1 MTFSSLIETNRAGH
15 ITHLAGFVGTSED
28 GDPPAFLVFFQK
40 GSRRVEQWHEMGNVY
55 YAVGPEWFYYLLFGL
70 TDGLVKHADAKTA
83 EQVREALADLYA
95 SMADAG
101 LNPPVGAAVGVCGV
115 RLLVTFYTTTTAGR

>member
-70 TDGLVKHADAKTA
+70 TD
-83 EQVREALADLYA
+83 LYA

-101 LNPPVGAAVGVCGV
+101 INPPVGAAVGVCGV